1 MASKS
6 YTEAVAIL
14 GPLGDAGN
22 AQAQY
27 RLGDAYA
34 DGHGVTRD
42 YAAAEKW
49 YEKSALQGNTDA
61 QRKLGAM
68 YASGTHVTRNSNL
81 AYVWYGTAARL
92 GSSAAKL
99 EREQIAASLQP
110 AEREQADRLIE
121 SNAARM
127 GKKP

>member
-1 MASKS
+1 MASKN
-6 YTEAVAIL
+6 YAEALAIL
-14 GPLGDAGN
+14 RPLGDAGN
-22 AQAQY
+22 AQAQF